1 MSTKIYNAYKFLG
14 KTNEIIPMLKDI
26 KKIYLNDVK
35 EMLIKYANISFSKKE
50 YDFLDN
56 DYLLKELPSY
66 YLSDILESIMRKGY
80 NVPLNIQSSAMVY
93 FHKDD
98 IYIQFFGLKSKYYDK
113 YKNILIDFHYQNQV
127 DQSNYDWDKEKWDEM
142 TTERQK
148 ELEDDWDHRK
158 EVWDEIITDGT
169 FSENGLSFD
178 FNPIGYMLTYFC
190 EEVLQTIK
198 NK

>member
-98 IYIQFFGLKSKYYDK
+98 IYIQFFGLKSKYCDK

-158 EVWDEIITDGT
+158 EVWDEIITDTT
-169 FSENGLSFD
+169 FSENGLSFN
-178 FNPIGYMLTYFC
+178 FNPTNYMLTYFC
-190 EEVLQTIK
+190 GEILQTIK
-198 NK
+198 NQ

>member
-1 MSTKIYNAYKFLG
+1 MSTKIYDAHKFLG
-14 KTNEIIPMLKDI
+14 KTSEIIPMLKDI

-50 YDFLDN
+50 YNFLDG

-66 YLSDILESIMRKGY
+66 YLSNILESIMKK
-80 NVPLNIQSSAMVY
+80 VQSSSMIY

-98 IYIQFFGLKSKYYDK
+98 IYIQFFGLKSKYYEK

-142 TTERQK
+142 TSERQK

-158 EVWDEIITDGT
+158 EVWDEIITDDT
-169 FSENGLSFD
+169 FSENGLSFN
-178 FNPIGYMLTYFC
+178 FNPDNYMLTYFC
-190 EEVLQTIK
+190 GEVLQTIK

>member
-1 MSTKIYNAYKFLG
+1 MSTKIYSAYKFLG
-14 KTNEIIPMLKDI
+14 KTSEIIPMLKDI

-80 NVPLNIQSSAMVY
+80 NIPLNIQSSAMVY

-142 TTERQK
+142 TIERQK

-158 EVWDEIITDGT
+158 EVWDEIITDDT
-169 FSENGLSFD
+169 FSENGLSFN
-178 FNPIGYMLTYFC
+178 FNPDNYMLTYFC
-190 EEVLQTIK
+190 GEVLQTIK